1 MSFTASRE
9 TTAPSATTD
18 VLARLNEQ
26 AGAGPWADR
35 GTAAAFYSEPLL
47 HQQRLAAMAFSGA
60 TGVLM
65 GTSRQIIEPIERLS
79 RVEPTTTTTT
89 VIPDPALVAAAAD
102 TPALQAVEQIRGWLG
117 VSYEAVAKMAGMGSA
132 SLIYYWKRQQAKG
145 LSIRPRPATIAQ
157 LLRLHAFVRGLVE
170 TIEGQPGALGAQIW
184 IQTEQSGRR
193 PLELLLA
200 GQLDDTETLARDL
213 LFASPVPETPTW
225 RTARLEQPDPV
236 PAPSTPAPSYEASDF
251 A

>member
-1 MSFTASRE
+1 VSFTASSE

-18 VLARLNEQ
+18 MLARLNEQ
-26 AGAGPWADR
+26 AGAGPWLDR
-35 GTAAAFYSEPLL
+35 GTAVAFYSEPLL
-47 HQQRLAAMAFSGA
+47 HQQRLAAMAFAGA
-60 TGVLM
+60 TGVLV
-65 GTSRQIIEPIERLS
+65 GTIQRIIDPIEQLP
-79 RVEPTTTTTT
+79 VDEPPTTTTT

-132 SLIYYWKRQQAKG
+132 SLIYYWKRQHAKG
-145 LSIRPRPATIAQ
+145 LSIRPRPATVAQ

-184 IQTEQSGRR
+184 VQTEQGGRR

-200 GQLDDTETLARDL
+200 GQLDDTERLARDL
-213 LFASPVPETPTW
+213 LFASSAPEPSTW

-236 PAPSTPAPSYEASDF
+236 PAPSATATSYEASDF